1 MGRWRRARSGAEGI
15 NAMTPDRARGR
26 TLRCTEAERLRIE
39 QRAAAAG
46 MKVSAFVMACAL
58 QDDDLA
64 AEAQRREPALVL
76 SGDEQ
81 RELLRTVTRLEA
93 GLRHWEA
100 LLPGMALSL
109 DEALRVLAR
118 LGAGSAGD
126 AETGA

>member
-1 MGRWRRARSGAEGI
+1 
-15 NAMTPDRARGR
+15 MTVERARGR

-46 MKVSAFVMACAL
+46 MTVSAFVMACAL

-64 AEAQRREPALVL
+64 AEALDREPALVL

-93 GLRHWEA
+93 GLRHWED

-126 AETGA
+126 AGPGA